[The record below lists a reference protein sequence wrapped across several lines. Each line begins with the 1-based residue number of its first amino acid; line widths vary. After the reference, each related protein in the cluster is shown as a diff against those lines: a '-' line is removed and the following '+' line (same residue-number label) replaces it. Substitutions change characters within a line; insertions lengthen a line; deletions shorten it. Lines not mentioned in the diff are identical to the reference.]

1 MTDFSAVAVA
11 HNVKR
16 PRRGKAAPDAGRWIC
31 LLTAALK
38 AQLWHTNEFE
48 CLLWARCSRTV
59 WCAVVTQFSWEW
71 RGAQSK
77 ATKKKKVLFRQ
88 CLGMTARLC
97 TRETVSYINAGASPE
112 ESHVDCLAQGHF
124 GSVFTASRQRSNVHP
139 LRVLSSQQKSAGVRR
154 CSS

>member
-1 MTDFSAVAVA
+1 MSLSVCCGQDAAVQCDVPWLHSSAESEEELR
-11 HNVKR
+11 VK
-16 PRRGKAAPDAGRWIC
+16 
-31 LLTAALK
+31 
-38 AQLWHTNEFE
+38 Q
-48 CLLWARCSRTV
+48 
-59 WCAVVTQFSWEW
+59 Q
-71 RGAQSK
+71 
-77 ATKKKKVLFRQ
+77 KKKKVLFRQ

-124 GSVFTASRQRSNVHP
+124 GSVFTASRQRSNIHP